1 MQFLMKQHLVR
12 PNTMVV
18 EVYND
23 TGDLIAT
30 ISPHDQ
36 GIHIVSKYMTGQLPT
51 IGIGIP
57 GVLVVLDSAVCDPP
71 APVPPAILK
80 KYIPDPT

>member
-1 MQFLMKQHLVR
+1 MQFLVKKHLVR

-18 EVYND
+18 GVYND

-36 GIHIVSKYMTGQLPT
+36 GLHIVSRHMTGQLPT
-51 IGIGIP
+51 IGV
-57 GVLVVLDSAVCDPP
+57 GVLVVLDSEVCDPP
-71 APVPPAILK
+71 VPVPPAILK
-80 KYIPDPT
+80 KYSPDHT